1 MQSKVKELLE
11 KMKLNELDGLKS
23 GHFLAICQW
32 NWNVGDK
39 LSKTWMLMSNKLG
52 KNLNIEVS
60 LYTIYARAFTLF
72 IK

>member
-1 MQSKVKELLE
+1 
-11 KMKLNELDGLKS
+11 
-23 GHFLAICQW
+23 
-32 NWNVGDK
+32 
-39 LSKTWMLMSNKLG
+39 MLMSNKLG